1 MSVMIEAV
9 YGLSSLVEQKLKEK
23 QKTRQDIWK
32 REGTFGIFVTK
43 GEDGRRRIVVRD
55 GWTSYHIDGESAMPD
70 VLAG

>member
-1 MSVMIEAV
+1 MIEAV

-43 GEDGRRRIVVRD
+43 GEDGKRRIVVRD
-55 GWTSYHIDGESAMPD
+55 GWTSYHIDGESAIPA